1 MKIEIMI
8 HWMLLSIFAI
18 FASGTQLQYIE
29 ATDNACVNAL
39 EYTSGYKFSPPA
51 IGEMVGIKI
60 EYKTGAVSCTG
71 TANTKFGCQS
81 RGIFIEM
88 IEEGGNAQTIYP
100 TDTTEDVTNLNRLG
114 CNANTGCSVHYY
126 KMDPL
131 YNWDSEY
138 IELIDRNNPYS
149 VNTNQQFSLQF
160 GEGCCQSGHTDNQ
173 GTACYKVLFLY
184 SFVAAT
190 GQYFAGSSAMSWDQ
204 ASQFCENQGTTL
216 ASIHSAEQR
225 DTAKA
230 LCQEKCTS
238 GSCGCWIGLFRDN
251 PWSWSDESPTNYGFQ
266 PDGITPTRGIDPW
279 RTNEPSNSNEG
290 CVQIRDDTSFNFEW
304 NDENCNTVCYPI
316 CNLAAAQCP
325 IDETKTF
332 NWDTLTSDGID
343 IPVVDVAMSINEKD
357 LSLNIEVE

>member
-1 MKIEIMI
+1 MIFSVIGFIILIEFVI
-8 HWMLLSIFAI
+8 S
-18 FASGTQLQYIE
+18 
-29 ATDNACVNAL
+29 N
-39 EYTSGYKFSPPA
+39 
-51 IGEMVGIKI
+51 
-60 EYKTGAVSCTG
+60 
-71 TANTKFGCQS
+71 
-81 RGIFIEM
+81 
-88 IEEGGNAQTIYP
+88 GNINV
-100 TDTTEDVTNLNRLG
+100 E
-114 CNANTGCSVHYY
+114 
-126 KMDPL
+126 
-131 YNWDSEY
+131 
-138 IELIDRNNPYS
+138 
-149 VNTNQQFSLQF
+149 
-160 GEGCCQSGHTDNQ
+160 
-173 GTACYKVLFLY
+173 
-184 SFVAAT
+184 
-190 GQYFAGSSAMSWDQ
+190 QYFAGSTAMTWDQ
-204 ASQFCENQGTTL
+204 ASEFCDNQGTTL
-216 ASIHSAEQR
+216 ASIHSALQKE
-225 DTAKA
+225 TAKA